1 MDQHSGRNLGIV
13 IRLPTPSPG
22 GTMKST
28 LYVITVVLALSF
40 VACQSPQT
48 PAPVSTTETVRVPE
62 PQSRLQA
69 EAISSSAVQL
79 DWTSPA
85 LETSFSLERQ
95 SATFGIEAIGVIE
108 GSGFT
113 DTDLMPGETYTY
125 RLTSGNINSSNG
137 NAAWL
142 ESAPIRLPTS
152 DFIAGELTA
161 QAVNSVSIKPN
172 KPPTILTN
180 QTITFTATTNGDA
193 ANRVRW
199 EKTGGSLSINNNKAI
214 FSSGGEGSFTVRAI
228 SRANS
233 SKRASVSIRVQKG
246 IVNGIGLQAV
256 PNTITLGGTSRL
268 EVFFDG
274 RGSYGTGIN
283 FVVSPNSGSLSNVG
297 GNKYD
302 FKPSASG
309 TYNIK
314 ATSVFNSGK
323 SASITVYVNPVS
335 QPTLSGLQLTANPAT
350 VDVNQASSLNVSFNG
365 TGNFGRGLT
374 WSVSPSGTVTG
385 TGPYSFSS
393 GTPGT
398 YLIKATSTFD
408 ASKSSSTSVTVRAGT
423 ASPGLGKWSNVISLP
438 VPPVHAVVLPT
449 GKVLFWEYDEDNN
462 AAYKTKT
469 FLWDVLGNSSP
480 TQINN
485 ADTRL
490 FCSGHSLL
498 ADGRLLAMG
507 GLLGPAN
514 ANGGRYLG
522 SKTSSFFDPNTL
534 AWSKGPNM
542 KFARFYPSTTVLGNG
557 DVLSIAGTN
566 DTNEDRVPTPEVWQS
581 GSSLPAT
588 DPLRFRTLTTG
599 QYSQNYYPM
608 TFVAANGKVFNL
620 GPEKTIGWLDT
631 NGTGNWQSLGQ
642 RNDPV
647 GGVRTYGNAVMYD
660 AGKVVLIGGDDPPT
674 ATSLIID
681 INTATPNTTQV
692 GSMAFARRQHN
703 ATVLPDGTVLVTGG
717 TSSAGFNNPA
727 QAVLATELWNP
738 SNGQFRRLSSAQQP
752 RLYHSIAVLLP
763 DGRVLS
769 AGGSGS
775 GAPVYSNGEIF
786 SPPYLFNPDGTVA
799 TRPSITGFPGSIAF
813 GSGFSVT
820 TDSEDISRFSLIRL
834 SSVTHSTNFDQRLI
848 NLPFSRTGT
857 QSTMTAPANGNLAPP
872 GYYLLFALNAKGVPS
887 VGKILKL
894 N

>member
-13 IRLPTPSPG
+13 IRLPSPSPG

-28 LYVITVVLALSF
+28 LYVIAVVLALSF

-48 PAPVSTTETVRVPE
+48 STPVSTTETVRVPE
-62 PQSRLQA
+62 PQGRLHA

-79 DWTSPA
+79 DWTSPSP
-85 LETSFSLERQ
+85 ETSFSLERQ
-95 SATFGIEAIGVIE
+95 SVTFGIEAIGVIE
-108 GSGFT
+108 GSDFT
-113 DTDLMPGETYTY
+113 DTDLMPGESYTY
-125 RLTSGNINSSNG
+125 RLTSGDG
-137 NAAWL
+137 TGLRL
-142 ESAPIRLPTS
+142 ESEAIRLPTS

-161 QAVNSVSIKPN
+161 QAVNSVSIRPN

-214 FSSGGEGSFTVRAI
+214 FSSGSEGNFTVRAI

-268 EVFFDG
+268 EVGFDG

-283 FVVSPNSGSLSNVG
+283 FVVSPNTGSLSNVG

-314 ATSVFNSGK
+314 ATSAFNPGK
-323 SASITVYVNPVS
+323 SASITVYVNAIS
-335 QPTLSGLQLTANPAT
+335 QPVLSGLQLTANPAT
-350 VDVNQASSLNVSFNG
+350 VDVNQSSSLSLSFSG

-374 WSVSPSGTVTG
+374 WSVSPSGTVTASAG

-408 ASKSSSTSVTVRAGT
+408 ASKSSSTSLTVRAGT
-423 ASPGLGKWSNVISLP
+423 AGPGLGKWSSIISLP

-449 GKVLFWEYDEDNN
+449 GKVLFWEYDDDHSTS
-462 AAYKTKT
+462 YKIRT

-485 ADTRL
+485 ADTGL

-507 GLLGPAN
+507 GLLGPAS
-514 ANGGRYLG
+514 AHDGRYLG
-522 SKTSSFFDPNTL
+522 SKTTSFFDPNTL
-534 AWSKGPNM
+534 VWSKGPNM

-581 GSSLPAT
+581 GSSLPST
-588 DPLRFRTLTTG
+588 DPLRLRSLTTG
-599 QYSQNYYPM
+599 QYAQNYYPM
-608 TFVAANGKVFNL
+608 TFLAANGKVFNL
-620 GPEKTIGWLDT
+620 GPERTIGWLDT

-647 GGVRTYGNAVMYD
+647 GGSRTYGNAVMYD

-674 ATSLIID
+674 ATSLTID
-681 INTATPNTTQV
+681 INAATPNTTQV

-727 QAVLATELWNP
+727 QSVLATELWNP

-799 TRPSITGFPGSIAF
+799 TRPNITGIPGSIGY
-813 GSGFSVT
+813 GSSFSVS
-820 TDSEDISRFSLIRL
+820 TDSEDVSRFSLIRL